1 MSERTPSPGGSM
13 DRKAI
18 VLSVLCLIALASA
31 HLGGCRGAKVVRP
44 PPSLDGMQ
52 ACLQPTAASQ
62 DPQEKQRCVY
72 LLEQFLKAEPD
83 HPSADETSFRLG
95 QLYLETGDFSAAYH
109 LFHSFPEQYPKARRQ
124 AEARLYLGVALYFLD
139 NTTDSL
145 DVLHALA
152 GDPKAAS
159 WSQEIFRYIAEN
171 YVKLENLPS
180 ALTWYARCLE
190 SATEEAGQERLQNR
204 VLEVMSLGWEPE
216 ALHAAT
222 ELFQEGFFS
231 EAIHLGVVA
240 TCVQRGQLRLAED
253 HLMRMSLKHPE
264 DVFTHHISALLD
276 RMAEQGQPRVCT
288 IGCLLPLTGK
298 YARFGESVLD
308 AMLLGARAF
317 RSAEAQGSSI
327 RLLVRDTQGEPK
339 VAVERVRELA
349 EDPNVMG
356 IVGPLR
362 AAVAFACAE
371 EAQSLGIPMIT
382 LTQREEVAAV
392 GDYIFQNGLTIRQQV
407 DTLVDF
413 VMEEMAFSSFAVLY
427 PKDAYGTLSRDL
439 LESKLLE
446 MGGELVS
453 AVAYDD
459 RETDFQDEI
468 RQLVGPEFLLE
479 VEKREKEREQKR
491 LLEEGLDVDLE
502 EQVLEDAPTG
512 IEAGFGMDEEELEEE
527 PVLPPFQ
534 VLFIPDHFRKVA
546 LIAPHLALYDVNEIT
561 LLGTNAWNSTQ
572 LVELAGEY
580 VRDAIFADGFFAESN
595 MPYVREFVEDYLRA
609 FQTVPRVLE
618 AQGYDSLLMLEDSFS
633 QAPVKT
639 RDQVRDALATME
651 GYPGLSGY
659 TSFNEDGSAKKRLY
673 ILSIIGNHIQQIY

>member
-1 MSERTPSPGGSM
+1 MM
-13 DRKAI
+13 NRKAI
-18 VLSVLCLIALASA
+18 LLAALCLVALASSYLA
-31 HLGGCRGAKVVRP
+31 GCQGAKVVRP
-44 PPSLDGMQ
+44 PPSFDGLE
-52 ACLQPTAASQ
+52 ACLDPAAPSE
-62 DPQEKQRCVY
+62 DPQEKKRCVY
-72 LLEQFLKAEPD
+72 RLEQFLKAEPD
-83 HPSADETSFRLG
+83 NPEADEASFRLG

-109 LFHSFPEQYPKARRQ
+109 LFRSFPEAYPKARRQ
-124 AEARLYLGVALYFLD
+124 AEARLYLGVSLYFLD
-139 NTTDSL
+139 NPTDSL

-152 GDPKAAS
+152 DDPNAGA
-159 WSQEIFRYIAEN
+159 WATEIYRYIAEN

-180 ALTWYARCLE
+180 ALTWYARCLD
-190 SATEEAGQERLQNR
+190 STPQADARERLQDR
-204 VLEVMSLGWEPE
+204 ILEVMSLGWEPE
-216 ALHAAT
+216 ALQAST
-222 ELFQEGFFS
+222 ELFPEGFFS

-253 HLMRMSLKHPE
+253 HLMRMSVQHPE
-264 DVFTHHISALLD
+264 DVFTPHISALLEQ
-276 RMAEQGQPRVCT
+276 MAAGGETRICT
-288 IGCLLPLTGK
+288 VGCLLPLTGK
-298 YARFGESVLD
+298 YARFGESVLN

-317 RSAEAQGSSI
+317 RSPEEEGSSI
-327 RLLVRDTQGEPK
+327 RLLVRDTQGDPE

-362 AAVAFACAE
+362 AAVALACAE
-371 EAQSLGIPMIT
+371 EAQKLSVPMIT
-382 LTQREEVAAV
+382 LTQREEVARV

-439 LESKLLE
+439 LEQKLFE

-453 AVAYDD
+453 AVPYEDG
-459 RETDFQDEI
+459 ETDFQDEI
-468 RQLVGPEFLLE
+468 RLLVGNEFLLE
-479 VEKREKEREQKR
+479 VKEREEERERQKQFEEGFDVA
-491 LLEEGLDVDLE
+491 LEEEGVQGSPD
-502 EQVLEDAPTG
+502 G
-512 IEAGFGMDEEELEEE
+512 IEAGFGLGEEESDEE
-527 PVLPPFQ
+527 PILPPFQ

-561 LLGTNAWNSTQ
+561 LLGTNAWNSNQ

-609 FQTVPRVLE
+609 FQAEPRVLE
-618 AQGYDSLLMLEDSFS
+618 AQGYDSLLMLEDSFL
-633 QAPVKT
+633 QTRGKT
-639 RDQVRDALATME
+639 REEVREALAGME
-651 GYPGLSGY
+651 GYAGLSGY

>member
-1 MSERTPSPGGSM
+1 MARKTIVPS
-13 DRKAI
+13 A
-18 VLSVLCLIALASA
+18 LCLILLVSA
-31 HLGGCRGAKVVRP
+31 QFVGCRGAGVVRP
-44 PPSLDGMQ
+44 PPSVDGLA
-52 ACLQPTAASQ
+52 ACLEPSALTA
-62 DPQEKQRCVY
+62 DPEEKQRCVH
-72 LLEQFLKAEPD
+72 LIERFLKAEPD
-83 HPSADETSFRLG
+83 HPSADETAFRLG
-95 QLYLETGDFSAAYH
+95 QLYLETAEFSAAYH
-109 LFHSFPEQYPKARRQ
+109 LFRSFPEQYPEARRQ
-124 AEARLYLGVALYFLD
+124 AEARLYLGVALYFL
-139 NTTDSL
+139 NNSTESL
-145 DVLHALA
+145 DVLHALTD
-152 GDPKAAS
+152 DPGAAA
-159 WSQEIFRYIAEN
+159 WKQEICRYIAEN

-180 ALTWYARCLE
+180 ALTWYAQSLASTKDE
-190 SATEEAGQERLQNR
+190 TEQKRLQDR
-204 VLEVMSLGWEPE
+204 VLEVMVLGWEPE

-240 TCVQRGQLRLAED
+240 TCVRRGQLRLAED

-264 DVFTHHISALLD
+264 DVFTPYISALLD
-276 RMAEQGQPRVCT
+276 RMAEAGQPRVCT

-317 RSAEAQGSSI
+317 RGAEEKGSSI
-327 RLLVRDTQGEPK
+327 RLLVRDTEGDPEI
-339 VAVERVRELA
+339 ALERVTELA

-356 IVGPLR
+356 VVGPLR
-362 AAVAFACAE
+362 ATVALACAE
-371 EAQSLGIPMIT
+371 KAQELGVPMIT
-382 LTQREEVAAV
+382 LTQREEVARV
-392 GDYIFQNGLTIRQQV
+392 GDYVFQNGLTIRQQV

-439 LESKLLE
+439 LESKVLE

-468 RQLVGPEFLLE
+468 RELVGPEFLLE
-479 VEKREKEREQKR
+479 VEKREKEREQKQ
-491 LLEEGLDVDLE
+491 LLEEGLELGFE
-502 EQVLEDAPTG
+502 EEAPAEF
-512 IEAGFGMDEEELEEE
+512 EAGFGPEEELEEE

-546 LIAPHLALYDVNEIT
+546 LIAPHLALFDVNEIT

-580 VRDAIFADGFFAESN
+580 VRDAIFADGFFAESD
-595 MPYVREFVEDYLRA
+595 MPYVREFVEEYLRA
-609 FQTVPRVLE
+609 FQSEPRVLE
-618 AQGYDSLLMLEDSFS
+618 AQGYDSLLMLEDSFAR
-633 QAPVKT
+633 APVKT
-639 RDQVRDALATME
+639 RDQVREALADMD
-651 GYPGLSGY
+651 GYAGLSGY
-659 TSFNEDGSAKKRLY
+659 TTFREDGSAKKRLY

>member
-1 MSERTPSPGGSM
+1 MM
-13 DRKAI
+13 NRKAI
-18 VLSVLCLIALASA
+18 FFSALCLIALTSS
-31 HLGGCRGAKVVRP
+31 HLVGCQGAKVVRP
-44 PPSLDGMQ
+44 PPSFEGLQ
-52 ACLQPTAASQ
+52 ACLEPAALSE

-72 LLEQFLKAEPD
+72 LLERFLKAEPD
-83 HPSADETSFRLG
+83 HPRADDTFFRLG

-109 LFHSFPEQYPKARRQ
+109 LFHSFPEEHPKARRK
-124 AEARLYLGVALYFLD
+124 AEARLYLGVSLYFLD
-139 NTTDSL
+139 NPADSL
-145 DVLHALA
+145 DVLHELT
-152 GDPKAAS
+152 DEPKAAP
-159 WSQEIFRYIAEN
+159 WAEEIYRYIAEN

-180 ALTWYARCLE
+180 ALTWYARCYE
-190 SATEEAGQERLQNR
+190 SAAEEADQERLEDR
-204 VLEVMSLGWEPE
+204 ILEVMSVGWEPE
-216 ALHAAT
+216 ALQAAT
-222 ELFQEGFFS
+222 ELFPEGFFS

-253 HLMRMSLKHPE
+253 HLMRMSVQHPE
-264 DVFTHHISALLD
+264 DVFTPHIHALLD
-276 RMAEQGQPRVCT
+276 RMTAEGQPRICT

-298 YARFGESVLD
+298 YGRFGESVLD

-317 RSAEAQGSSI
+317 RNPEEKGSSI
-327 RLLVRDTQGEPK
+327 RLLVRDTQGDPE
-339 VAVERVRELA
+339 VAAERVRELA
-349 EDPNVMG
+349 EDPNVVG

-362 AAVAFACAE
+362 AAVALACAE
-371 EAQSLGIPMIT
+371 EAQKLGIPMIT
-382 LTQREEVAAV
+382 LTQREEVARV

-407 DTLVDF
+407 DTLVEF

-439 LESKLLE
+439 LENKVLD

-453 AVAYDD
+453 AVPYEDG
-459 RETDFQDEI
+459 ETDFQDEV
-468 RQLVGPEFLLE
+468 RLLVGQEFLLE
-479 VEKREKEREQKR
+479 VERREKEREKKR
-491 LLEEGLDVDLE
+491 LLEEEGGE
-502 EQVLEDAPTG
+502 GAPVG
-512 IEAGFGMDEEELEEE
+512 IEAGFGLGEEESEEE

-546 LIAPHLALYDVNEIT
+546 LIAPTLALYDVNEIT

-609 FQTVPRVLE
+609 FQTEPRVLE
-618 AQGYDSLLMLEDSFS
+618 AQGYDSLLMLEDSFF
-633 QAPVKT
+633 QTQGKT
-639 RDQVRDALATME
+639 RDELRQALASME

>member
-1 MSERTPSPGGSM
+1 MM
-13 DRKAI
+13 NRKSI
-18 VLSVLCLIALASA
+18 FLSALCLLALASS
-31 HLGGCRGAKVVRP
+31 HLVGCQGAKVVRP
-44 PPSLDGMQ
+44 PPSFDGLQ
-52 ACLQPTAASQ
+52 ACLEPAAPSE
-62 DPQEKQRCVY
+62 DPQEKKRCVY
-72 LLEQFLKAEPD
+72 LLEQYLKAEPG
-83 HPSADETSFRLG
+83 HPQADETSFRLG

-109 LFHSFPEQYPKARRQ
+109 LFRSFPEEYPEARRQ
-124 AEARLYLGVALYFLD
+124 AEGRLYLGVALYFLD
-139 NTTDSL
+139 NPADSL

-152 GDPKAAS
+152 DDPKAAR
-159 WSQEIFRYIAEN
+159 WSEEIYRYIAEN

-190 SATEEAGQERLQNR
+190 SITEKTAQERLQDR
-204 VLEVMSLGWEPE
+204 VLEVMSVGWEPE
-216 ALHAAT
+216 ALQAAT

-253 HLMRMSLKHPE
+253 HLMRMSVQHPE
-264 DVFTHHISALLD
+264 DVFTSHIHALLE
-276 RMAEQGQPRVCT
+276 RMGAEGQTRICT

-298 YARFGESVLD
+298 YGRFGESVLN
-308 AMLLGARAF
+308 AMLLAARAF
-317 RSAEAQGSSI
+317 LGPEEEGASI
-327 RLLVRDTQGEPK
+327 RLLVRDTQGDPE

-349 EDPNVMG
+349 EDPNVTG

-362 AAVAFACAE
+362 AAVALACAE
-371 EAQSLGIPMIT
+371 EAQKLGIPMIT
-382 LTQREEVAAV
+382 LTQREEVARV

-407 DTLVDF
+407 DTLVEF

-439 LESKLLE
+439 LENKVLD

-453 AVAYDD
+453 AVPYEDG
-459 RETDFQDEI
+459 ETDFQDEI
-468 RQLVGPEFLLE
+468 RLLVGQKFLRE
-479 VEKREKEREQKR
+479 VARREEEREQKK
-491 LLEEGLDVDLE
+491 LLEEGGGEVVPAE
-502 EQVLEDAPTG
+502 
-512 IEAGFGMDEEELEEE
+512 IEAGFGPGEEESEEE
-527 PVLPPFQ
+527 PILPPFQ

-561 LLGTNAWNSTQ
+561 LLGTNAWNSSQ

-580 VRDAIFADGFFAESN
+580 VRDAIFADGFFAESS

-609 FQTVPRVLE
+609 FQSDPRVLE
-618 AQGYDSLLMLEDSFS
+618 AQGYDSLLMLEDSFL
-633 QAPVKT
+633 QTRGKT
-639 RDQVRDALATME
+639 REEVREALASME
-651 GYPGLSGY
+651 GYAGLSGY